1 MSTPTTVPG
10 ESPPLGG
17 ADAHLEGIDPLVYE
31 RRYLILATM
40 CLSLVLI
47 VATVSSVN
55 VAIPSLAKS
64 ALRPTDT
71 QILWIV
77 DAYALVFA
85 ALLLPAGALG
95 DRYGRKGAL
104 LVGLVIF
111 AAASAVSAWMTSP
124 TALIATRGLMGVGA
138 ALIMPSTLSLL
149 QSVFPRSQRAKAI
162 AIWSAFAGAGGAIGP
177 VLGGALLTHYWY
189 GSVFFVAVPIAAVAF
204 VASSVLAPRSREGA
218 GAALD
223 PLGALLSIV
232 GFSGLL
238 FSIIEGPER
247 GWGDGLVVAGFCVA
261 VIALIGFVAHESRTT
276 NPMLDMRFFSR
287 PRFAMGS
294 LGVTFTFLAMF
305 SMFFV
310 LTQYLQYVRGY
321 SPLSAGVHQLPF
333 AFVLIL
339 VSPRSADF
347 AAKVGARRAVATGM
361 ALLVFGLLLMSF
373 IRLDTPYWYIV
384 VSLVTMAS
392 GVGMAIPSLSS
403 GIVQSV
409 PQHKAGVGSAVND
422 TTREVGGAIGIAVV
436 GSVITSIYRSHVA
449 PALESLPPE
458 LAQVAR
464 GSVAKAMAVADS
476 AGGAMSPEAAT
487 EFSRAVRQS
496 FVDGAHVGLRI
507 SAALVAVAAL
517 VVTMR
522 LRGRD
527 QIDAVDSF

>member
-1 MSTPTTVPG
+1 
-10 ESPPLGG
+10 
-17 ADAHLEGIDPLVYE
+17 
-31 RRYLILATM
+31 
-40 CLSLVLI
+40 
-47 VATVSSVN
+47 
-55 VAIPSLAKS
+55 
-64 ALRPTDT
+64 
-71 QILWIV
+71 
-77 DAYALVFA
+77 
-85 ALLLPAGALG
+85 
-95 DRYGRKGAL
+95 
-104 LVGLVIF
+104 
-111 AAASAVSAWMTSP
+111 
-124 TALIATRGLMGVGA
+124 
-138 ALIMPSTLSLL
+138 
-149 QSVFPRSQRAKAI
+149 
-162 AIWSAFAGAGGAIGP
+162 
-177 VLGGALLTHYWY
+177 
-189 GSVFFVAVPIAAVAF
+189 
-204 VASSVLAPRSREGA
+204 
-218 GAALD
+218 
-223 PLGALLSIV
+223 
-232 GFSGLL
+232 
-238 FSIIEGPER
+238 
-247 GWGDGLVVAGFCVA
+247 
-261 VIALIGFVAHESRTT
+261 
-276 NPMLDMRFFSR
+276 
-287 PRFAMGS
+287 MGS